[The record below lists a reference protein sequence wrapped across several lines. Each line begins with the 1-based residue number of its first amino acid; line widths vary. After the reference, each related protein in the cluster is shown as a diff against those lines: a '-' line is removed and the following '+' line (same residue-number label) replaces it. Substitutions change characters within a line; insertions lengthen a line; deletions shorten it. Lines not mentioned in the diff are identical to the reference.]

1 LKNFFVD
8 EEQNRKERITFESFP
23 FRQNQQILFPL
34 DWDKGVE
41 EAAKAFSSV

>member
-1 LKNFFVD
+1 LTKSKI
-8 EEQNRKERITFESFP
+8 EKKRITFESFP